1 MKKVI
6 APLLC
11 IPFLLLAACTDE
23 TEKTVTHS
31 ESKEFK
37 PETVKISKDSELNIV
52 PLYTPYQNYLKA
64 SLKENDPEVDKKN
77 YAKSVLDYIGE
88 IGEKEN
94 FDTTSLKGYFLLKST
109 IYEQELVDRT
119 NELMKHHDEIKDI
132 IIKNYTAANK
142 VLPKKKSTIFIV
154 PTNSEDGSMSESMK
168 GVFAGAYKDTFIL
181 YLDTSF
187 DKDVLAYTV
196 AHEYHHLILHD
207 TAEFKMNEI
216 LDSIITEGKADA
228 FADRV
233 VKDVSPP
240 WNVPMDDK
248 TKKHV
253 TSLIESGEAT
263 YEEVVGGNHQKD
275 IPQWSNYILG
285 RDIMDHY
292 FKTNPDRSI
301 SDWTFA
307 DQQDILKGYKYQ
319 DLLE

>member
-11 IPFLLLAACTDE
+11 IPFLLLAACTGE

-37 PETVKISKDSELNIV
+37 PETVKINKNSELNIV

-64 SLKENDPEVDKKN
+64 SLKENDPEADKKN

-94 FDTTSLKGYFLLKST
+94 FDTTSLKGYFMLQST
-109 IYEQELVDRT
+109 FYEQELMDRT

-154 PTNSEDGSMSESMK
+154 PSNSEYSSMSESMN
-168 GVFAGAYKDTFIL
+168 GVFAGAYKDSVIL
-181 YLDTSF
+181 YLDSNF
-187 DKDVLAYTV
+187 DQDTLAYTV
-196 AHEYHHLILHD
+196 AHEYHHLILQD
-207 TAEFKMNEI
+207 TPEYKMNVI

-233 VKDVSPP
+233 VKGVSPP
-240 WNVPMDDK
+240 WNVPMDEK

-253 TSLIESGEAT
+253 ASLIESGEAT

-285 RDIMDHY
+285 RDIMNHY

-301 SDWTFA
+301 SDWTVA

-319 DLLE
+319 DILE

>member
-6 APLLC
+6 VPLLC
-11 IPFLLLAACTDE
+11 VPFLLLSACSDE
-23 TEKTVTHS
+23 KEKAVTHS

-37 PETVKISKDSELNIV
+37 PETVKIGKDSELNIV
-52 PLYTPYQNYLKA
+52 PLYTPYQTYLKA
-64 SLKENDPEVDKKN
+64 SLKADTSEMDVKN
-77 YAKSVLDYIGE
+77 YAKYVLGYIDE
-88 IGEKEN
+88 IGKKEN
-94 FDTTSLKGYFLLKST
+94 FDTTSLKGYFMLQST
-109 IYEQELVDRT
+109 AYEQELVDRT
-119 NELMKHHDEIKDI
+119 NDLMKHHDEIKDI

-142 VLPKKKSTIFIV
+142 VLPKKKSTIFIA
-154 PTNSEDGSMSESMK
+154 PANSEYFSMSESMK
-168 GVFAGAYKDTFIL
+168 GVFGAAYKDTFIL
-181 YLDTSF
+181 YLDTNF
-187 DKDVLAYTV
+187 DKNTLAYSI

-207 TAEFKMNEI
+207 TPEYKMNAI

-233 VKDVSPP
+233 VKDVSTP

-253 TSLIESGEAT
+253 ASLIESGEAT

-285 RDIMDHY
+285 RDVMDHY

-307 DQQDILKGYKYQ
+307 NQHDILKGYKYQ

>member
-6 APLLC
+6 VPLLC
-11 IPFLLLAACTDE
+11 VPFLLLSACSDE
-23 TEKTVTHS
+23 KEKAVTHS

-37 PETVKISKDSELNIV
+37 PETVKIGKDSELNIV

-64 SLKENDPEVDKKN
+64 SLKENDPETDKKN
-77 YAKSVLDYIGE
+77 YAKSVLGYIDE

-94 FDTTSLKGYFLLKST
+94 FDTTSLKGYFLLQST
-109 IYEQELVDRT
+109 AYEQELVDRT

-142 VLPKKKSTIFIV
+142 ILPKKKSTIFIA
-154 PTNSEDGSMSESMK
+154 PTNSEYFSMSESMK

-181 YLDTSF
+181 YLDTNF
-187 DKDVLAYTV
+187 DKNILAYSI
-196 AHEYHHLILHD
+196 AHEYHHLVLHD
-207 TAEFKMNEI
+207 TPEYQMNAI

-233 VKDVSPP
+233 VKGVSTP

-248 TKKHV
+248 IKKHV
-253 TSLIESGEAT
+253 ASLIESGEAT
-263 YEEVVGGNHQKD
+263 YEEVAGGNQQKD

-301 SDWTFA
+301 SEWTFA
-307 DQQDILKGYKYQ
+307 DQHDILKGYKYQ